1 MISALGKQ
9 REEDHG
15 YEVTLS
21 YIARLCPLKI
31 FHGPTSVIFGVE
43 S

>member
-1 MISALGKQ
+1 MISALGRQ
-9 REEDHG
+9 REDDHG
-15 YEVTLS
+15 FEVNLS
-21 YIARLCPLKI
+21 YIARLCPPKI